1 MFKQGWYT
9 PDPVSCPSL
18 FFLTANSVNS
28 VPPILYFTDQ
38 VWAGA
43 LLGHCVRALGLVQGT
58 CFISG
63 VLWGLMK
70 VVAG

>member
-38 VWAGA
+38 VWAEAVLDRFARALELGHRTCCILGA
-43 LLGHCVRALGLVQGT
+43 LC
-58 CFISG
+58 
-63 VLWGLMK
+63 GLMK
-70 VVAG
+70 VVVG